1 MHVGHVL
8 CPTYGLLR
16 IATPTPQE
24 VSKNLRYKG
33 FRFFFF
39 SNEGIP
45 LEPVHVHVRQGG
57 ASAKFWLR
65 PEVRLADSHGFDAS
79 TLREL
84 AGVVEKQRDLIE
96 RIWNERFGHLTSI

>member
-1 MHVGHVL
+1 MPV
-8 CPTYGLLR
+8 
-16 IATPTPQE
+16 IF
-24 VSKNLRYKG
+24 RYKG

-45 LEPVHVHVRQGG
+45 LEPAHVHVRQGG

-96 RIWNERFGHLTSI
+96 RIWNERFGHFTSI